1 MNRKEI
7 LETAITTVCKERQ
20 DAYGNCED
28 NFSLIAKLWS
38 DYTETDI
45 TAKDVAMMMILL
57 KMARIKTGNYKSDN
71 YVDIAGY
78 AACGG
83 EVAASLPKVAA
94 NLHKVAAEVGTKAK
108 ETETEQTEP
117 KAERKRHTVTDK
129 PKKPRGGQAL
139 SLDIGKIKALREGGW
154 TLAKIADEMRVAPQT
169 IANHLA
175 RAEAENAE
183 SKTKETKT
191 GNIESVRSE
200 QAEAG
205 SH

>member
-28 NFSLIAKLWS
+28 NFALIAKLWS
-38 DYTETDI
+38 DYTESEI

-57 KMARIKTGNYKSDN
+57 KMARIKTGNYKADN

-83 EVAASLPKVAA
+83 EVAAVGTEQAKVAA
-94 NLHKVAAEVGTKAK
+94 VDTSKAQVATSLPQVSTRLLRVDA
-108 ETETEQTEP
+108 
-117 KAERKRHTVTDK
+117 KAEQNVESLFKPPAAPK
-129 PKKPRGGQAL
+129 QPKKACNAL
-139 SLDIGKIKALREGGW
+139 NLDIGKIKALRKAGW
-154 TLAKIADEMRVAPQT
+154 TLAKIADEMRCSTQT

-175 RAEAENAE
+175 RAERE
-183 SKTKETKT
+183 
-191 GNIESVRSE
+191 GSE
-200 QAEAG
+200 ATNE
-205 SH
+205 